1 MGGDL
6 FVLKILHGLCDPP
19 QDRRV
24 RRPQWKGENNTHGP
38 MTIETLVATL
48 LEDVAL
54 ATTRPGS
61 WEGGHMG
68 DLLQGHGY
76 RLP

>member
-1 MGGDL
+1 MIFSFSRFCTDSATHRKIAA
-6 FVLKILHGLCDPP
+6 FVALNG
-19 QDRRV
+19 
-24 RRPQWKGENNTHGP
+24 KGENNTHGP
-38 MTIETLVATL
+38 MTLETLVATL